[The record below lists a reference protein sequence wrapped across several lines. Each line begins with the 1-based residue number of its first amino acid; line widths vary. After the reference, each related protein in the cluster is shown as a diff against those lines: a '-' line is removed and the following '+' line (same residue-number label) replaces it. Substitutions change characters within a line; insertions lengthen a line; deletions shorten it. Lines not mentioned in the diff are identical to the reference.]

1 MKIILLIFYILIV
14 LFKTGNVL
22 SNENIFSVDNIEISN
37 ENSKK
42 KEEILD
48 IAFKKAFLK
57 LIDRLL
63 LEKDYQKISEIKLI
77 QIKAL
82 ISHYQIKN
90 SEKEG
95 LKELNVSFDRERM
108 HNFFYE
114 NNIFYSDIISTEVI
128 FFPLLITDKQYFVY
142 SKNFFYENWNNKNSS
157 DLIQYTLPVESIEN
171 LQIIEK
177 YKENMIDID
186 INEFFK
192 EYNIN
197 NKVFATIE
205 IDEKNAKIFLNT
217 KIRGSKIK
225 KTIKVEKNNLNEIE
239 LNDKIILRIKD
250 LIKDLIKSQNLIDV
264 RTPSFLNVKIN
275 LANKNTLVEFDNRV
289 KKIDLIDEFYVQQL
303 NKDYV
308 LVKIR
313 YLGKISKI
321 MNKLKDVDI
330 ELKMIAGQWQLN
342 ILK

>member
-1 MKIILLIFYILIV
+1 M
-14 LFKTGNVL
+14 T
-22 SNENIFSVDNIEISN
+22 
-37 ENSKK
+37 
-42 KEEILD
+42 
-48 IAFKKAFLK
+48 
-57 LIDRLL
+57 
-63 LEKDYQKISEIKLI
+63 
-77 QIKAL
+77 
-82 ISHYQIKN
+82 
-90 SEKEG
+90 
-95 LKELNVSFDRERM
+95 
-108 HNFFYE
+108 
-114 NNIFYSDIISTEVI
+114 
-128 FFPLLITDKQYFVY
+128 
-142 SKNFFYENWNNKNSS
+142 
-157 DLIQYTLPVESIEN
+157 IQYTLPVESIEN

-225 KTIKVEKNNLNEIE
+225 KIIKVEKNDLNEIE